1 MRKDV
6 MIRRAEC
13 RVFGNCVEVET
24 KAVLPSNNEMF
35 FHFSAL
41 YITIL
46 EEAYISQ
53 EQNILRDK
61 PILYPIVNVNI
72 KLHAR

>member
-1 MRKDV
+1 
-6 MIRRAEC
+6 MIRRAAC
-13 RVFGNCVEVET
+13 RVFGNWVEVEI
-24 KAVLPSNNEMF
+24 KAVLPSNNEIF

-53 EQNILRDK
+53 EQNDTRDK
-61 PILYPIVNVNI
+61 PILYPIVNANI
-72 KLHAR
+72 TLHAR